1 MKMYHLG
8 LILFGL
14 VLILTIISSYK
25 NKNENFDIDKHREDY
40 KKILKKKKSIGKIN
54 FIQV

>member
-1 MKMYHLG
+1 MKIYHLG

-25 NKNENFDIDKHREDY
+25 ANKDILINKKKNFDIDKHREDY
-40 KKILKKKKSIGKIN
+40 KKILK
-54 FIQV
+54 